1 MQVSSSI
8 TTTPP
13 EPSIEPALASESKS
27 MATSHFFGL
36 QHRAGRSAGDHGLQL
51 LAAAD
56 AAADFVDH
64 PPEVEA
70 HRQLVDARAC

>member
-27 MATSHFFGL
+27 MATSHS
-36 QHRAGRSAGDHGLQL
+36 SAFSSGQEL
-51 LAAAD
+51 
-56 AAADFVDH
+56 
-64 PPEVEA
+64 PPGITA
-70 HRQLVDARAC
+70 LSFLPPGIPPPTSSIIRRRLKPIGSS